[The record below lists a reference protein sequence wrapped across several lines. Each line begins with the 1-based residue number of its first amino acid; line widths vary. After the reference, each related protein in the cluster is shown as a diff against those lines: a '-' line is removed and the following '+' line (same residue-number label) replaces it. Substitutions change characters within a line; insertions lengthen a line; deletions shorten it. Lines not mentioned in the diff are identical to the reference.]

1 MFSDSLRTWAEV
13 DLDAIAH
20 NFQAARDHLPADMKL
35 LVTVKANAYGH
46 GAVRVAKLL
55 QDRVDYFALAAM
67 DEAVQLRQ
75 AGIAAPL
82 LILGPVQPAD
92 YPRAAK
98 YDVALAVSS
107 LAEAKAISACA
118 EDLGKKITVHF
129 ALDTGMSR
137 IGFPCS
143 EEAAKEINEA
153 ARLPGLIPEG
163 IFSHFALADSKDKS
177 YVNLQKSNFRRM
189 LDLIGVDFPICHLYN
204 SAAIAELEPE
214 YDMAREGIILY
225 GLLPSDEVDLSHIG
239 GVKPAMALRS
249 HVSFAKRLP
258 AGTPISYGCTY
269 VTDKDSVIATVMAGY
284 ADGIP
289 RLLSIRG
296 EVIIRGVK
304 APIVGRVCMDQF
316 MVDVTHI
323 PGVCAGDTVSI
334 FGTDGSET
342 ITADQ
347 VAEKA
352 QTIGYELVCGIAPRV
367 PRVYLRSNQV
377 DSIIRNLPENETYHP
392 GE

>member
-1 MFSDSLRTWAEV
+1 MIFDTLRTWAEV
-13 DLDAIAH
+13 DLTAIEH
-20 NFQAARDHLPADMKL
+20 NFMAARNHLPENMKL

-46 GAVRVAKLL
+46 GAVKVAKLL
-55 QDRVDYFALAAM
+55 EGKADYFALAAM

-75 AGIAAPL
+75 AGICTPL

-92 YPRAAK
+92 YKRAAK
-98 YDVALAVSS
+98 YGVALTVSS
-107 LAEAKAISACA
+107 LEEAKAISVCA
-118 EDLGKKITVHF
+118 EETGKKITVHF

-137 IGFPCS
+137 IGFACT
-143 EEAAKEINEA
+143 EEAARQIAEA
-153 ARLPGLIPEG
+153 VKLPGILPEG

-177 YVNLQKSNFRRM
+177 YVNLQTQNFRHM
-189 LDLIGVDFPICHLYN
+189 LELIGVDFPIRHLYN

-214 YDMAREGIILY
+214 FDMAREGIILY
-225 GLLPSDEVDLSHIG
+225 GLLPSNEVDLRRIG
-239 GVKPAMALRS
+239 GVKPVMSLRS
-249 HVSFAKRLP
+249 HVSFVKNLP

-269 VTDKDSVIATVMAGY
+269 RPEKDAMIATVMAGY
-284 ADGIP
+284 ADGVP
-289 RLLSIRG
+289 RLLSNCG

-323 PGVCAGDTVSI
+323 PGVRAGDAVTI
-334 FGTDGSET
+334 FGTDGEAT
-342 ITADQ
+342 ITADE

-352 QTIGYELVCGIAPRV
+352 QTIGYQLVCGIAPRV
-367 PRVYLRSNQV
+367 PRVYMKNAEV
-377 DSIIRNLPENETYHP
+377 ESIVRALP

>member
-13 DLDAIAH
+13 DLDAVLH
-20 NFQAARDHLPADMKL
+20 NFLAARNRLPEHMKL
-35 LVTVKANAYGH
+35 LVTVKANGYGH
-46 GAVRVAKLL
+46 GAIPIAKLL
-55 QDRVDYFALAAM
+55 EDKADYFALATM

-75 AGIAAPL
+75 AGIRTPL
-82 LILGPVQPAD
+82 LILGPVLPAD
-92 YPRAAK
+92 YKRAAQH
-98 YDVALAVSS
+98 DVALTVSS
-107 LAEAKAISACA
+107 LEEAKAISDCA
-118 EDLGKKITVHF
+118 ALRGKRITVHF

-137 IGFPCS
+137 IGFPCT
-143 EEAAKEINEA
+143 EEAALELREA
-153 ARLPGLIPEG
+153 AQLPGIIPEG
-163 IFSHFALADSKDKS
+163 VFSHFAMSDSKDKS
-177 YVNLQKSNFRRM
+177 YVNLQTGNFRRM
-189 LDLIGVDFPICHLYN
+189 LGMAGVDFPIRHLYN
-204 SAAIAELEPE
+204 SAAIADLEPE
-214 YDMAREGIILY
+214 FDMAREGIVLY
-225 GLLPSDEVDLSHIG
+225 GLQPSNEVDGSSL
-239 GVKPAMALRS
+239 GVKPVMALRS
-249 HVSFAKRLP
+249 HVSFVKHLP

-269 VTDKDSVIATVMAGY
+269 VTRKDSVIATVMAGY

-289 RLLSIRG
+289 RLLSNRG

-323 PGVCAGDTVSI
+323 PGVCAGDTVTV

-352 QTIGYELVCGIAPRV
+352 KTIGYELVCGIAPRV

-377 DSIIRNLPENETYHP
+377 DSISRSLPENETYHP

>member
-82 LILGPVQPAD
+82 LILGPVMPSD

-137 IGFPCS
+137 IGFPCL
-143 EEAAKEINEA
+143 EEAVKEINEA

-189 LDLIGVDFPICHLYN
+189 LDLIGVDFPIRHLYN

-225 GLLPSDEVDLSHIG
+225 GLLPSDEVELSHIG

-249 HVSFAKRLP
+249 HVSFVKRLP

-269 VTDKDSVIATVMAGY
+269 VTEKDSVIATVMAGY
-284 ADGIP
+284 ADGVP
-289 RLLSIRG
+289 RLLSNCG

-304 APIVGRVCMDQF
+304 APIAGRVCMDQF

-323 PGVCAGDTVSI
+323 PGVCAGDVVTI
-334 FGTDGSET
+334 FGTDGNET
-342 ITADQ
+342 ITADE
-347 VAEKA
+347 VAAKA
-352 QTIGYELVCGIAPRV
+352 QTIGYELVCGVAPRV
-367 PRVYLRSNQV
+367 PRVYLKGAEV
-377 DSIIRNLPENETYHP
+377 DSIVRQLS
-392 GE
+392 GD

>member
-269 VTDKDSVIATVMAGY
+269 VTEKDSVIATVMAGY
-284 ADGIP
+284 ADGVP
-289 RLLSIRG
+289 RLLSNCG

-304 APIVGRVCMDQF
+304 APIAGRVCMDQF

-323 PGVCAGDTVSI
+323 PGVCAGDVVTI
-334 FGTDGSET
+334 FGTDGNET
-342 ITADQ
+342 ITADE
-347 VAEKA
+347 VAAKA
-352 QTIGYELVCGIAPRV
+352 QTIGYELVCGVAPRV
-367 PRVYLRSNQV
+367 PRVYLKGAEV
-377 DSIIRNLPENETYHP
+377 DSIVRQLS
-392 GE
+392 GD

>member
-163 IFSHFALADSKDKS
+163 IFSHFALADSKD
-177 YVNLQKSNFRRM
+177 
-189 LDLIGVDFPICHLYN
+189 
-204 SAAIAELEPE
+204 
-214 YDMAREGIILY
+214 
-225 GLLPSDEVDLSHIG
+225 
-239 GVKPAMALRS
+239 
-249 HVSFAKRLP
+249 
-258 AGTPISYGCTY
+258 
-269 VTDKDSVIATVMAGY
+269 
-284 ADGIP
+284 
-289 RLLSIRG
+289 
-296 EVIIRGVK
+296 
-304 APIVGRVCMDQF
+304 
-316 MVDVTHI
+316 
-323 PGVCAGDTVSI
+323 
-334 FGTDGSET
+334 
-342 ITADQ
+342 
-347 VAEKA
+347 
-352 QTIGYELVCGIAPRV
+352 
-367 PRVYLRSNQV
+367 
-377 DSIIRNLPENETYHP
+377 
-392 GE
+392 